1 MQSKIVMENTK
12 SLQIGDIIVGEFR
25 ILNVFGGEGKS
36 GMGVVY
42 LVEDRDY
49 PFPIVLK
56 TFQKN
61 DENSTQRFRAEAK
74 TWISIGIHP
83 NVVQA
88 FFVREINE
96 QLFIGAEYIAPDE
109 YGRNTVTDYLEQGGV
124 SDYNA
129 IKWTAQFCY
138 AMDFAISKGLKAHRD
153 IKPDNL
159 MIDQFGNLKVT
170 DFGLAKAFYDFKL
183 QNNNLL
189 KISNPNLTSEGSFLG
204 TLLFASPEQIL
215 DSSSIDFRS
224 DIYSFGIVLYQLISS
239 NGFPYSLKGKTT
251 QEEIAIM
258 HLREPLLRIKHPL
271 FPIAEK
277 CLAKRPEERYQSYK
291 ELLNELEKIADRLK
305 IELPINNVRTNPQLR
320 ELYIQSLS
328 FLELGDSK
336 KALELIEKYLE
347 QDKQDS
353 SSWSLKGRILFESG
367 NELDGINATLESYK
381 LDPYNSRTLNNL
393 GIFYGS
399 IGEQD
404 KGISFLMEAIR
415 VDGYNAG
422 AVMNLAIAFDKRG
435 SYIAAADTTL
445 TALEL
450 TPDKKKLHF
459 NAGNIAAS
467 VMKNGHGEKA
477 IQILE
482 TLVKLDLENINNWF
496 NLGICYQST
505 NQKEKAIKCYEAV
518 LNKIPD
524 DEQSL
529 IFLVQSNAELGNYD
543 EALKFC
549 EIMLDKE
556 ISPLK
561 AINFKAQM
569 MQAKG
574 QGREAINFVKKILNS
589 GHQNND
595 SLWMLLGTLFENEK
609 HYAVAK
615 KCLLQAKSILISQE
629 NANQEN
635 IEYLNHQIN
644 KLEFFEENTPEE
656 IVKMLAKDKY

>member
-1 MQSKIVMENTK
+1 
-12 SLQIGDIIVGEFR
+12 
-25 ILNVFGGEGKS
+25 
-36 GMGVVY
+36 
-42 LVEDRDY
+42 
-49 PFPIVLK
+49 
-56 TFQKN
+56 
-61 DENSTQRFRAEAK
+61 
-74 TWISIGIHP
+74 
-83 NVVQA
+83 
-88 FFVREINE
+88 
-96 QLFIGAEYIAPDE
+96 
-109 YGRNTVTDYLEQGGV
+109 
-124 SDYNA
+124 
-129 IKWTAQFCY
+129 
-138 AMDFAISKGLKAHRD
+138 MDFAISKGLKAHRD

-258 HLREPLLRIKHPL
+258 HLREPLLRINHPL

-291 ELLNELEKIADRLK
+291 ELLNDLKQIADELE
-305 IELPINNVRTNPQLR
+305 IELPVNNIQTDAKLR

-328 FLELGDSK
+328 FLELGDK
-336 KALELIEKYLE
+336 DKALELINEYLKYDE
-347 QDKQDS
+347 SDS
-353 SSWSLKGRILFESG
+353 SSWQLKGQILVKNGKIKE
-367 NELDGINATLESYK
+367 GIKATLKSLE
-381 LDPYNSRTLNNL
+381 LEPYNTKTLNNL
-393 GIFYGS
+393 GVFYGD
-399 IGEQD
+399 IGEKD
-404 KGISFLMEAIR
+404 KATEFLIKAIV
-415 VDGYNAG
+415 VDKFNAG
-422 AVMNLAIAFDKRG
+422 AFMNLAFAFENKG
-435 SYIAAADTTL
+435 EYSLAADAVL
-445 TALEL
+445 AALEL
-450 TPDKKKLHF
+450 SPDKKTLHF
-459 NAGNIAAS
+459 NAGNRAAA
-467 VMKNGHGEKA
+467 VMRNGHCEKA

-482 TLVKLDLENINNWF
+482 ILAKLVPDHTNYWF

-529 IFLVQSNAELGNYD
+529 VFLVQSNAELGNYD
-543 EALKFC
+543 EALKYC

-561 AINFKAQM
+561 AISFKAQM

-574 QGREAINFVKKILNS
+574 QGREAINFVKKVLNS